1 MNTLRIIPCLIVA
14 LMVAVSFGVLSNVRA
29 QTVCPQGMV
38 CYTPDQ
44 NSQILKAI
52 NEAIASK
59 DVIAKM
65 LSERGASDAAL
76 QSANQLIEGLKNLDV
91 INGQIIAKQ
100 KDVMALYE
108 NTLKLQAELIDKLM
122 LKINAPK
129 SAWQKFIS
137 AVRDIAILAAGLSI
151 GRL

>member
-1 MNTLRIIPCLIVA
+1 LNRIPKIAVLTLLVYFAFTISA
-14 LMVAVSFGVLSNVRA
+14 HA
-29 QTVCPQGMV
+29 QTVCPQGEV
-38 CYTPDQ
+38 CYTPTQ
-44 NSQILKAI
+44 NADILQKLNELI
-52 NEAIASK
+52 NAR
-59 DVIAKM
+59 DVIAKFTV
-65 LSERGASDAAL
+65 ERAASSSTIDAANKIIDAYK
-76 QSANQLIEGLKNLDV
+76 QMDV